1 MKVFCYWNLHKKLW
15 SVRDQ
20 KTKKVIHH
28 LTSLTLTDC
37 ELKVSEA
44 GRQRV
49 LKEKCKNVHAG
60 IIGNLLLGDIPT
72 EKFGSPVTYN
82 PYLNSS
88 FQHKGGVITRA
99 WEVRFHPDKTVFAS

>member
-1 MKVFCYWNLHKKLW
+1 MKVFVYWNLHKKLW

-20 KTKKVIHH
+20 KTKKVVDH

-37 ELKVSEA
+37 QFKVSES

-49 LKEKCKNVHAG
+49 LREKRKNVHAG
-60 IIGNLLLGDIPT
+60 VIGNLSLLEGG
-72 EKFGSPVTYN
+72 EKFGTPVTYN
-82 PYLNSS
+82 PYFNSA
-88 FQHKGGVITRA
+88 FQHKGDDITRA